1 MLTPERMDRMPP
13 GTVALQLPH
22 ILSTTAHGMDATCRT
37 SPTHNTSAV
46 TTSAHANE
54 AAPTQS
60 ATKPAPKPIKKRY
73 LAEQTATSNH
83 NNSNSNSGTPTP
95 SATPTPPISPA
106 DTARACEA
114 LLELHKGGNVAE
126 SRSPG
131 SRSPAPGSGYRSNGG
146 SGYPSPVGGSGSR
159 SPTEGAVD
167 SNQSV
172 NSKVALRK
180 SVWKSVLETA
190 SKQKEAVTE
199 STAGGETANKGTINN
214 QQIIDHV
221 IENLLLKNGD
231 NGESGDASNSSSN
244 NKDESA
250 TDNSDRIKASIY
262 ESLKN
267 DLLKDK
273 NHSTSKPGDLP
284 FKNLQVG
291 RARKRLVGEEATR
304 VPSESTSGTVTPT
317 TNASLSPTA
326 AIVTT
331 AAANVSRSP
340 AKLLDN
346 AVNSRSLQPQVMSM
360 DPSSGNTTSSAT
372 IMRLVTPQSLATPV
386 SLSRTSVTI
395 TRQPRTTGGSQSP
408 HHAAASLLATSFQE
422 NSNNSHST
430 TSLTLTPSAG
440 GVASSAQHQQTTTLL
455 PISSVRIS
463 NNGTTPGGVRSVIPV
478 VGGGGAPA
486 LPVHTLHLPV
496 TVALHNNTSSLQQQP
511 PGVTTLQQQY
521 SPPFSIKQQQSGSA
535 ATLIIPKPATVGVN
549 NKVHHSQH
557 QLQGAPPRQ
566 LLITTVPVSSQSSP
580 SDCGAVNL
588 TVKRPSE
595 EDLDNGHRSRS
606 CKGKRYQEFIEDGR
620 ISVGGSNKKRRSHGD
635 EEETALNLSTSAYN
649 GDVNGSSMGRHGKAS
664 S

>member
-1 MLTPERMDRMPP
+1 ME
-13 GTVALQLPH
+13 
-22 ILSTTAHGMDATCRT
+22 ATCRT

-46 TTSAHANE
+46 TTAAHAHDATN
-54 AAPTQS
+54 S

-73 LAEQTATSNH
+73 LAEQTASSSSNH

-159 SPTEGAVD
+159 SPTEGALD

-190 SKQKEAVTE
+190 SKQKEPVTE
-199 STAGGETANKGTINN
+199 STPGGETANKGTINN

-231 NGESGDASNSSSN
+231 SGESGDASNTSSN

-317 TNASLSPTA
+317 TNASLSPTGGS
-326 AIVTT
+326 VTT
-331 AAANVSRSP
+331 AAANISRSP
-340 AKLLDN
+340 AKLHDN
-346 AVNSRSLQPQVMSM
+346 AVNSRSLQPQVMSI
-360 DPSSGNTTSSAT
+360 DPNNGNSTSSAT

-395 TRQPRTTGGSQSP
+395 TRQPRTLGSQSINQS
-408 HHAAASLLATSFQE
+408 AAASLLATSFQE

-440 GVASSAQHQQTTTLL
+440 GGGQHQHTTTLL

-463 NNGTTPGGVRSVIPV
+463 NTGSSPSGVRSVIPV
-478 VGGGGAPA
+478 VGGAPPA

-496 TVALHNNTSSLQQQP
+496 TVALHNNTTGGA
-511 PGVTTLQQQY
+511 GVTTLQQQY

-535 ATLIIPKPATVGVN
+535 ATLIIPKPVTVN

-557 QLQGAPPRQ
+557 QLQGAQIHGAQLQGAAAPRQ

-595 EDLDNGHRSRS
+595 DDMDNGHRSRS

-620 ISVGGSNKKRRSHGD
+620 ISVGGSSKKRRSHGD